1 MTMKISII
9 TITYNSA
16 ATVEDTIKSVVSQD
30 YPDMEYLIIDGK
42 SKDTTLEIAE
52 KYKDRISKIVS
63 EKDKGLYDALNK
75 GIRHASGDVIG
86 MLHSDDL
93 YANNEV
99 IKKVAQ
105 KFIDDPTVE
114 GVYAD
119 LVFVNRND
127 TNKSMRVWESGTY
140 EDGAFL
146 RGWMPPHPTFFVKK
160 EVYEKFGGFNT
171 ELKLSAD
178 YELMLRLIHK
188 EKIKLAYLPEVI
200 VKMRMGGI
208 SNVSFFV
215 KLKANL
221 EDKMAWKLNGL
232 KPNFMTTIMKP
243 LRKIGQYF
251 KKAYNMFM

>member
-1 MTMKISII
+1 MKISII

-16 ATVEDTIKSVVSQD
+16 QTLEDTLKSVTSQD
-30 YPDMEYLIIDGK
+30 YPNLEYIIIDGK
-42 SKDTTLEIAE
+42 SKDTTLQIVD
-52 KYKDRISKIVS
+52 KYKSGIAKVVS

-75 GIRHASGDVIG
+75 GIKHATGDVIG

-93 YANNEV
+93 YANESV
-99 IKKVAQ
+99 ISNVMKKFAE
-105 KFIDDPTVE
+105 DPSVE

-127 TNKSMRVWESGTY
+127 TNKSMRVWESGKY
-140 EDGAFL
+140 QEGDFL
-146 RGWMPPHPTFFVKK
+146 KGWMPPHPTFFVRK

-188 EKIKLAYLPEVI
+188 NNIKLAYLPQVI
-200 VKMRMGGI
+200 VKMRMGGV

-221 EDKMAWKLNGL
+221 EDKLAWKLNGM
-232 KPNFMTTIMKP
+232 KPKFSTIIMKP
-243 LRKIGQYF
+243 LRKIKQYF
-251 KKAYNMFM
+251 KRAYTALF

>member
-1 MTMKISII
+1 MKVSII

-16 ATVEDTIKSVVSQD
+16 TTVEDTIRSVVTQD
-30 YPDMEYLIIDGK
+30 YPDIEYLIIDGK
-42 SKDTTLEIAE
+42 SKDNTLAIAE
-52 KYKDRISKIVS
+52 KYKDRIAKVIS

-75 GIRHASGDVIG
+75 GIRHASGDIIG

-93 YANNEV
+93 YAHPQV
-99 IKKVAQ
+99 ISKVVDAFR
-105 KFIDDPTVE
+105 KNPGSE

-127 TNKSMRVWESGTY
+127 TGKVMRTWESGQY
-140 EDGAFL
+140 REGDFL
-146 RGWMPPHPTFFVKK
+146 RGWMPPHPTFFVRK
-160 EVYEKFGGFNT
+160 ECYEKFGGFNT
-171 ELKLSAD
+171 DLKLSAD

-188 EKIKLAYLPEVI
+188 NKIRLAYLPEVI
-200 VKMRMGGI
+200 VKMRMGGV

-221 EDKMAWKLNGL
+221 EDKMAWKMNGL
-232 KPNFMTTIMKP
+232 KPGVATLVLKP

-251 KKAYNMFM
+251 KRAYTALF

>member
-1 MTMKISII
+1 MKVSII
-9 TITYNSA
+9 TITYNSS
-16 ATVEDTIKSVVSQD
+16 ATVEDTLRTVVSQD
-30 YPDMEYLIIDGK
+30 YPDLEYIIIDGK
-42 SKDTTLEIAE
+42 SKDKTLEIVE
-52 KYKDRISKIVS
+52 KYKHGIAKIVS

-75 GIRHASGDVIG
+75 GIKHATGDIIG

-93 YANNEV
+93 YANDQV
-99 IKKVAQ
+99 ISKVVKK
-105 KFIDDPTVE
+105 FEEDPSIE

-127 TNKSMRVWESGTY
+127 VNKVMRTWNSGEY
-140 EDGAFL
+140 EEDAFV

-160 EVYEKFGGFNT
+160 ECYEKFGGFNT

-188 EKIKLAYLPEVI
+188 NKIKLAYLNEVI
-200 VKMRMGGI
+200 VKMRMGGV

-215 KLKANL
+215 KLKANI
-221 EDKMAWKLNGL
+221 EDKMAWKLNGM
-232 KPNFMTTIMKP
+232 KPGILTMLLKP

-251 KKAYNMFM
+251 KRAYHAMF

>member
-1 MTMKISII
+1 MKISII

-16 ATVEDTIKSVVSQD
+16 QTLEDTLKSVTSQD
-30 YPDMEYLIIDGK
+30 YPNLEYIIIDGK
-42 SKDTTLEIAE
+42 SKDTTLQIVD
-52 KYKDRISKIVS
+52 KYKSGIAKVVS

-75 GIRHASGDVIG
+75 GIKHATGDVIG

-93 YANNEV
+93 YANEAV
-99 IKKVAQ
+99 ISSVMKKFAE
-105 KFIDDPTVE
+105 DPSIE

-140 EDGAFL
+140 QEGDFL
-146 RGWMPPHPTFFVKK
+146 KGWMPPHPTFFVRK
-160 EVYEKFGGFNT
+160 EVHEKFGGFNT

-188 EKIKLAYLPEVI
+188 NNIKLAYLPQVI
-200 VKMRMGGI
+200 VKMRMGGV

-221 EDKMAWKLNGL
+221 EDKLAWKLNGM
-232 KPNFMTTIMKP
+232 KPKFSTIIMKP
-243 LRKIGQYF
+243 LRKIKQYF
-251 KKAYNMFM
+251 NYLAEGHL

>member
-1 MTMKISII
+1 MKVSII
-9 TITYNSA
+9 TITYNSS
-16 ATVEDTIKSVVSQD
+16 ATVEDTLRTVVSQD
-30 YPDMEYLIIDGK
+30 YPDLEYIIIDGK
-42 SKDTTLEIAE
+42 SKDKTLEIVE
-52 KYKDRISKIVS
+52 KYKHGIAKVVS

-75 GIRHASGDVIG
+75 GIKQATGDIIG

-93 YANNEV
+93 YANDQV
-99 IKKVAQ
+99 ISKVVKK
-105 KFIDDPTVE
+105 FEEDPTIE

-127 TNKSMRVWESGTY
+127 VNKVMRTWNSGEY
-140 EDGAFL
+140 EEDAFV

-160 EVYEKFGGFNT
+160 ECYEKFGGFNT

-188 EKIKLAYLPEVI
+188 NKIKLAYLNEVI
-200 VKMRMGGI
+200 VKMRMGGV

-215 KLKANL
+215 KLKANI
-221 EDKMAWKLNGL
+221 EDKMAWKLNGM
-232 KPNFMTTIMKP
+232 KPGVLTMLMKP

-251 KKAYNMFM
+251 KRAYHAMF

>member
-1 MTMKISII
+1 MKVSII

-16 ATVEDTIKSVVSQD
+16 ATVEDTIRSVVNQD
-30 YPDMEYLIIDGK
+30 YPEIEYLIIDGK
-42 SKDTTLEIAE
+42 SKDNTLAIAE
-52 KYKDRISKIVS
+52 KYKDRIAKIIS

-75 GIRHASGDVIG
+75 GIRHATGDVIG

-93 YANNEV
+93 YAHPQVISKVVEAFRNN
-99 IKKVAQ
+99 AGS
-105 KFIDDPTVE
+105 E

-127 TNKSMRVWESGTY
+127 TGKVMRTWESGQY
-140 EDGAFL
+140 REGDFMK
-146 RGWMPPHPTFFVKK
+146 GWMPPHPTFFVRK
-160 EVYEKFGGFNT
+160 ECYEKFGGFNT
-171 ELKLSAD
+171 DLKLSAD

-188 EKIKLAYLPEVI
+188 NKIRLAYLPEVI
-200 VKMRMGGI
+200 VKMRMGGV

-221 EDKMAWKLNGL
+221 EDKMAWKMNGL
-232 KPNFMTTIMKP
+232 KPGVATLLLKP

-251 KKAYNMFM
+251 KRVYTALF

>member
-1 MTMKISII
+1 MKISII

-16 ATVEDTIKSVVSQD
+16 ATVEDTIKSVVMQD
-30 YPDMEYLIIDGK
+30 YPDIEYLIIDGK
-42 SKDTTLEIAE
+42 SKDTTLKIAE
-52 KYKDRISKIVS
+52 KYADRISKIVS

-75 GIRHASGDVIG
+75 GIKHASGDIIG

-93 YANNEV
+93 YAHPQVIRHIAETFKNNPD
-99 IKKVAQ
+99 A
-105 KFIDDPTVE
+105 E

-127 TNKSMRVWESGTY
+127 TNKIMRTWESGVY
-140 EDGAFL
+140 KEGDFL
-146 RGWMPPHPTFFVKK
+146 KGWMPPHPTFFVRR
-160 EVYEKFGGFNT
+160 ECYEKFGGFNT

-188 EKIKLAYLPEVI
+188 HQIKLAYLNEVI
-200 VKMRMGGI
+200 VKMRMGGV

-215 KLKANL
+215 KLKANI

-232 KPNFMTTIMKP
+232 KPGIATLMMKP
-243 LRKIGQYF
+243 LRKITQYF
-251 KKAYNMFM
+251 RRAYNAFFY

>member
-1 MTMKISII
+1 MKISII

-16 ATVEDTIKSVVSQD
+16 ATVEDTIKSVVMQD
-30 YPDMEYLIIDGK
+30 YPNVEYLIIDGK
-42 SKDTTLEIAE
+42 SKDNTLQIVE
-52 KYKDRISKIVS
+52 KYKDKITKVVS

-75 GIRHASGDVIG
+75 GIKHATGDIIG

-93 YANNEV
+93 YSHPQV
-99 IKKVAQ
+99 ISNIVKTFQDHPEA
-105 KFIDDPTVE
+105 E

-127 TNKSMRVWESGTY
+127 TDKVMRTWESGTY
-140 EDGAFL
+140 QEGDFL
-146 RGWMPPHPTFFVKK
+146 KGWMPPHPTFFVKK
-160 EVYEKFGGFNT
+160 ETYEKHGGFNT

-188 EKIKLAYLPEVI
+188 NQIKLAYLNEVI
-200 VKMRMGGI
+200 VKMRMGGV

-221 EDKMAWKLNGL
+221 EDKMAWKINGM
-232 KPNFMTTIMKP
+232 KPKMTTMLMKP
-243 LRKIGQYF
+243 LRKLGQYF
-251 KKAYNMFM
+251 KRAYHLFFY

>member
-1 MTMKISII
+1 MKISII

-16 ATVEDTIKSVVSQD
+16 ATVEDTIKSVVMQD
-30 YPDMEYLIIDGK
+30 YPNVEYLIIDGK
-42 SKDTTLEIAE
+42 SKDATLQIAE
-52 KYKDRISKIVS
+52 KYKDKISKIVS

-75 GIRHASGDVIG
+75 GIKHATGDIIG

-93 YANNEV
+93 YSHPQV
-99 IKKVAQ
+99 ISNIVKTFQDHPEA
-105 KFIDDPTVE
+105 E

-127 TNKSMRVWESGTY
+127 TDKVMRTWESGTY
-140 EDGAFL
+140 QEGDFL
-146 RGWMPPHPTFFVKK
+146 KGWMPPHPTFFVKK
-160 EVYEKFGGFNT
+160 ETYEKHGGFNT

-188 EKIKLAYLPEVI
+188 NQIKLAYLNEVI
-200 VKMRMGGI
+200 VKMRMGGV

-221 EDKMAWKLNGL
+221 EDKMAWKINGM
-232 KPNFMTTIMKP
+232 KPKMTTMIMKP
-243 LRKIGQYF
+243 LRKLGQYF
-251 KKAYNMFM
+251 KRTYHLFFY

>member
-1 MTMKISII
+1 MKISII

-16 ATVEDTIKSVVSQD
+16 ATLEDTLRSVVSQD
-30 YPDMEYLIIDGK
+30 YKDLEYIIIDGK
-42 SKDTTLEIAE
+42 SKDQTLEIVDR
-52 KYKDRISKIVS
+52 YKDRISKIVS

-75 GIRHASGDVIG
+75 GIKNATGDIIG
-86 MLHSDDL
+86 LLHSDDL

-99 IKKVAQ
+99 LSKVVATFQ
-105 KFIDDPTVE
+105 KNPDVE

-127 TNKSMRVWESGTY
+127 TNKVMRTWESGIY
-140 EDGAFL
+140 EEGAFL
-146 RGWMPPHPTFFVKK
+146 KGWMPPHPTFFVRK

-178 YELMLRLIHK
+178 YELMLRFIHK
-188 EKIKLAYLPEVI
+188 NKIKIAYLNETI
-200 VKMRMGGI
+200 VKMRMGGV

-221 EDKMAWKLNGL
+221 EDKLAWKMNGM
-232 KPNFMTTIMKP
+232 KPNLTTTLMKP

-251 KKAYNMFM
+251 KKAYHLFFY

>member
-1 MTMKISII
+1 MKISII

-16 ATVEDTIKSVVSQD
+16 ATVEDTIKSVVMQD
-30 YPDMEYLIIDGK
+30 YPNVEYLIIDGK
-42 SKDTTLEIAE
+42 SKDATLQIAE
-52 KYKDRISKIVS
+52 KYKDKISKVVS

-75 GIRHASGDVIG
+75 GIKHASGDIIG

-93 YANNEV
+93 YSNPQVLSKIVKTFQDNPEA
-99 IKKVAQ
+99 
-105 KFIDDPTVE
+105 E

-127 TNKSMRVWESGTY
+127 TDKVMRTWESGTY
-140 EDGAFL
+140 QEGDFL
-146 RGWMPPHPTFFVKK
+146 KGWMPPHPTFFVKK
-160 EVYEKFGGFNT
+160 AAYEKHGGFNT

-188 EKIKLAYLPEVI
+188 NQIKLAYLNEVI
-200 VKMRMGGI
+200 VKMRMGGV

-221 EDKMAWKLNGL
+221 EDKMAWKINGI
-232 KPNFMTTIMKP
+232 KPKMTTMIMKP
-243 LRKIGQYF
+243 LRKLGQYL
-251 KKAYNMFM
+251 KRAYHLFFY